1 MRRPVIAI
9 LIALALGHAAPPN
22 ARAQTGGPYAL
33 TWSSIAGSGGTLS
46 GAPGTGYLLSG
57 SVGQPFAG
65 PISGGGYA
73 IQGGFWNPGSPSL
86 VGVEED
92 RPLPTAFRVH
102 PSAPNPFSAQT
113 TIGFDLPSDQR
124 VQMAVYDLKGKRVRV
139 LLDQV
144 LPGGRHSMTWA
155 GIGDDGRPLAPGVY
169 WITTQAGSRRDVH
182 RTVLLK

>member
-1 MRRPVIAI
+1 MRPVIAVFTV
-9 LIALALGHAAPPN
+9 LALGLAAPPN

-46 GAPGTGYLLSG
+46 GAPGSGYLLSG

-65 PISGGGYA
+65 PISGSSYT
-73 IQGGFWNPGSPSL
+73 IQGGFWNAGSPSL
-86 VGVEED
+86 VGVEGD
-92 RPLPTAFRVH
+92 RPELPTAFRVH
-102 PSAPNPFSAQT
+102 PSVPNPFSTQT

-124 VQMAVYDLKGKRVRV
+124 VQMAVYDLNGKRVRV
-139 LLDQV
+139 LLDHAM
-144 LPGGRHSMTWA
+144 PAGRHSLTWA